1 MGRAQRMGSIQ
12 TQLNALHDARK
23 VNVAAGKGTATI
35 DDAIDTLTAKLIANI
50 E

>member
-1 MGRAQRMGSIQ
+1 MGSIQ
-12 TQLNALHDARK
+12 RQLNALHDARK